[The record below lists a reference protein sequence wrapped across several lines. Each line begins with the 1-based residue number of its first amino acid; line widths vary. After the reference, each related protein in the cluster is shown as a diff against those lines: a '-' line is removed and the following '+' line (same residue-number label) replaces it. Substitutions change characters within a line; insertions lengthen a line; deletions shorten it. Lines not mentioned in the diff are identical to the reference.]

1 MFSVDYLCIS
11 LCVCLCGESNHN
23 TRRNNKSNPREGY
36 IILRDGFN
44 FYHLYS
50 FILIWCTGR
59 TIKPAL
65 WVKCNRWLQLLQIE
79 LRFQKSRILVF
90 LKCYPKVAQRVLLVQ
105 EPSFVSRWQKTRLH
119 PKVRSAGLHVENWGK
134 TPTSLK
140 RKKIDF
146 IRSFTS
152 NRNCYILYASLYKI
166 WSWLYWLLKTSLGQ
180 YHLRVFSF

>member
-11 LCVCLCGESNHN
+11 LCVCLCGESNN

-36 IILRDGFN
+36 IILCDGFN

-105 EPSFVSRWQKTRLH
+105 EPSFVSRWQKPRLH
-119 PKVRSAGLHVENWGK
+119 PKVRSACRELRKNSNLFK
-134 TPTSLK
+134 K
-140 RKKIDF
+140 KKKIDF